1 MLRNIL
7 WAVGLFGL
15 LLPGCEET
23 EADHIDGSEGAL
35 IEAGDVHAGDV
46 TAGEVTAGAVTAG
59 AVTAGDVEIED
70 VQAGGV
76 SAGAVTAG
84 NVSAGAVQAL
94 EVYAGDVAAGTVQA
108 GGVQAGAVSAGPIT
122 STGDVLLDGPVDL
135 GGVNLEVTGAGLG
148 IPVEDV
154 LLVWSTFQWDVTN
167 ATADVNN
174 SCPGG
179 TLAQVSMVSVDGS
192 NRGLLSVISCP

>member
-1 MLRNIL
+1 MPRDVI
-7 WAVGLFGL
+7 WAIGLVGLL
-15 LLPGCEET
+15 VSGCEET
-23 EADHIDGSEGAL
+23 DASHNDGGEGAL
-35 IEAGDVHAGDV
+35 IEAGEVHAGAV

-59 AVTAGDVEIED
+59 AVTVGDVEFGD

-76 SAGAVTAG
+76 SAGV
-84 NVSAGAVQAL
+84 VSAA
-94 EVYAGDVAAGTVQA
+94 EVYAGDVAAGIVQA
-108 GGVQAGAVSAGPIT
+108 GGVQAGEVSAGPIS
-122 STGDVLLDGPVDL
+122 STGDVLVDGPVDL

-179 TLAQVSMVSVDGS
+179 ILAQVSMVSLDAS